1 MVISIEINNETKSL
15 IKSFRIKGE
24 SYDKT
29 IRRIYYMAIKTQLR
43 EFRESSKHTISINE
57 ARKELGKRWKN

>member
-1 MVISIEINNETKSL
+1 
-15 IKSFRIKGE
+15 
-24 SYDKT
+24 
-29 IRRIYYMAIKTQLR
+29 MAIKTQLR